1 MIIFYLTLIFISKT
15 IGCIIILIIMFL
27 IGGFLNLLYVD
38 ANGLFVEY
46 LNVTN
51 LKKLH
56 KILNAK
62 PNLELCFNNKY
73 KISIPFHSYADISGI
88 SFTKNGNNEK
98 INFEKINLDNK
109 MFLYFHIKF
118 LYFVDSTQQYFKFL
132 ITQFNKY
139 CMFASERG
147 FENIYKKM
155 YLKFSLTTKDKEII
169 YKNDPMF
176 SKMYSTFNNKN
187 LKILIYIGIL
197 TQLSPIIVKIINSK
211 YKRKIVEIKKTVS
224 IKHNLESY
232 LQLNSLFPRIT
243 LSDQKLKREVGELIS
258 DKDSIQKEFIKECNN
273 LCEKI
278 KQRIEYYLKGEP
290 RFFTRF
296 LRRFI

>member
-1 MIIFYLTLIFISKT
+1 MLKVNILNDDIWESDEGSQIDDKINKMLDKYFRKSNLNFDEDSPNKKDGREHLYINFVEFKNYKDDEFELDNYNKKFYTDIDEAKIYPGKNHSEPSNASDSELLFYICIIYMIIFYLTLIFISKT

-88 SFTKNGNNEK
+88 SFTKDGNNEK

-147 FENIYKKM
+147 FENI
-155 YLKFSLTTKDKEII
+155 F
-169 YKNDPMF
+169 
-176 SKMYSTFNNKN
+176 
-187 LKILIYIGIL
+187 KIFFD
-197 TQLSPIIVKIINSK
+197 
-211 YKRKIVEIKKTVS
+211 YKR
-224 IKHNLESY
+224 
-232 LQLNSLFPRIT
+232 
-243 LSDQKLKREVGELIS
+243 
-258 DKDSIQKEFIKECNN
+258 
-273 LCEKI
+273 
-278 KQRIEYYLKGEP
+278 
-290 RFFTRF
+290 
-296 LRRFI
+296 